1 MIKCKPKLK
10 VKKRKN
16 PKEKTAKIAKI
27 ILKNADEYK
36 YLAEGDE
43 GKIFYFR
50 ISKSIN
56 IGNFKLKPGEY
67 VLKIFNRPI
76 SLEKLDYY
84 NVLSNWKLIPAIY
97 IKNSDF
103 LIMKYIKATPLSYII
118 DVKNN
123 TSLSYD
129 QINRKINQLIKK
141 WYKLGFAHGDLNHS
155 NILISKNK
163 IYFIDPDMQDLEP
176 MSDYKLKV
184 DASDLK
190 SISILL
196 KDKQN
201 KNL

>member
-1 MIKCKPKLK
+1 MIKRKPKPK
-10 VKKRKN
+10 VRKQRN
-16 PKEKTAKIAKI
+16 PKESAAKIAKD
-27 ILKNADEYK
+27 ILKHVDKYK

-43 GKIFYFR
+43 GETFYFR

-56 IGNFKLKPGEY
+56 IGDFKLKPGEY
-67 VLKIFNRPI
+67 VLKIFDRPI
-76 SLEKLDYY
+76 SWEKLDYY
-84 NVLSNWKLIPAIY
+84 NVLSSWKLIPTIY

-123 TSLSYD
+123 TSLSYN
-129 QINRKINQLIKK
+129 QINQKINQLIKK

-155 NILISKNK
+155 NILIGKNK

-176 MSDYKLKV
+176 MSEYKLKV
-184 DASDLK
+184 DAGDLR

-196 KDKQN
+196 KDKQ
-201 KNL
+201 KRSL